1 MEWRKLK
8 NIILIVLLALNL
20 ALAGL
25 IGGPRF
31 SAYAR
36 QGQAQREA
44 ILFLEQKGIGV
55 AEELIPAVEGHQPLT
70 AQRDRQAEGEMARLV
85 LGEDAV
91 AEQQGGEVY
100 RYVSDK
106 GVIQFHSDGS
116 FWAEFVP
123 EHFPVNGDGKAAAL
137 AVLEQLNISGEIIRE
152 GENDLTVRQCLE
164 RGCLFGQQATVT
176 WTREGLSGISNGR
189 RLYGTP
195 AADTGRESIDR
206 ATALI
211 AFYNGLNQMGDVCS
225 RIDRIEAGY
234 LSATSLDRVMTL
246 TPVWRVTTDTGTY
259 QLDLVMGTLERM
271 G

>member
-25 IGGPRF
+25 IGGPRI

-44 ILFLEQKGIGV
+44 VLFLEQKGIGV
-55 AEELIPAVEGHQPLT
+55 TEEIIPAGEVHQPLV
-70 AQRDRQAEGEMARLV
+70 AQRNLQAEGELARLV
-85 LGEDAV
+85 LGDEV
-91 AEQQGGEVY
+91 VPEQQGGEVY
-100 RYVSDK
+100 RYVSGK

-116 FWAEFVP
+116 FWAELAP
-123 EHFPVNGDGKAAAL
+123 EHFTVDGDGKTAAL
-137 AVLEQLNISGEIIRE
+137 AVLEQLGFTGEILSE
-152 GENDLTVRQCLE
+152 ENGAITLRQQLE
-164 RGCLFGQQATVT
+164 QICLFNQQATVT
-176 WTREGLSGISNGR
+176 WNRIGVTGITSGR

-195 AADTGRESIDR
+195 VADTGRESIDR

-211 AFYNGLNQMGDVCS
+211 AFYNGLNKMGDVCS
-225 RIDRIEAGY
+225 RIDRIEPGY

-259 QLDLVMGTLERM
+259 ELDLVSGELERA

>member
-25 IGGPRF
+25 IGGPRL

-44 ILFLEQKGIGV
+44 MLFLEQKGIGV
-55 AEELIPAVEGHQPLT
+55 AEELIPTGEGHQPLT
-70 AQRDRQAEGEMARLV
+70 AQRDRQAEGELARLV
-85 LGEDAV
+85 LGEDA
-91 AEQQGGEVY
+91 APEQQGGEVY
-100 RYVSDK
+100 RYVSDR

-123 EHFPVNGDGKAAAL
+123 EHFPANGDGRAAAL
-137 AVLEQLNISGEIIRE
+137 AVLERLNFSGEIIHE
-152 GENDLTVRQCLE
+152 EENSITLRQCLE
-164 RGCLFGQQATVT
+164 QGCLFGQQATVT
-176 WTREGLSGISNGR
+176 WTAEGISGISNGR

-195 AADTGRESIDR
+195 VADTGRESVDR

-211 AFYNGLNQMGDVCS
+211 AFYNGLNKMGDVCS
-225 RIDRIEAGY
+225 RIDRIEPGY

-246 TPVWRVTTDTGTY
+246 TPVWRVTTDTGVY
-259 QLDLVMGTLERM
+259 QLDLVTGALERM